1 VRSSEASAK
10 STLLS
15 LRSRMSVHFSATRRI
30 DTYYCPIN
38 KYNPP
43 IIIIASPHPGSQY
56 ALKAWAAI
64 PGKL

>member
-1 VRSSEASAK
+1 MVIANTPIITA
-10 STLLS
+10 T
-15 LRSRMSVHFSATRRI
+15 RMSVHFSATRRI